1 MPINNIF
8 YFVQI
13 SSLYAYS
20 INLFA
25 LLFFCSIFARVLK
38 LWVMNMFEEKKQ
50 KQDMIDKAMSGIK
63 HLVAVGSGKGGVG
76 KSTVAVNLAISLAKK
91 GFKVGLADADI
102 YGPSIPTLFN
112 IENEEVMGKEID
124 GKMFIVPFEKFGI
137 KLMSVGF
144 FVDPSK
150 ALMWRG
156 PMASNTLIQILSETI
171 WGELD
176 FLIMDM
182 PPGTGDV
189 QLTLASQFK
198 VSGSVFVCTPQQLA
212 VADVRRAVN
221 MFTDK
226 GINIPVLGLVENMA
240 YFTPKELLDKKYY
253 IFGKDG
259 GKDLAQELGIEL
271 LAHIPISEDISQ
283 TNDSGNPISMDFS
296 SLEAEAFMELADR
309 ISNKLNK

>member
-1 MPINNIF
+1 
-8 YFVQI
+8 
-13 SSLYAYS
+13 
-20 INLFA
+20 
-25 LLFFCSIFARVLK
+25 
-38 LWVMNMFEEKKQ
+38 MFEEKKQ

-124 GKMFIVPFEKFGI
+124 GKMIIVPFEKFGV

-156 PMASNTLIQILSETI
+156 PMASNTLIQILSETL

-226 GINIPVLGLVENMA
+226 GINIPVLGLIENMA

-259 GKDLAQELGIEL
+259 GKGLAEELGIEL
-271 LAHIPISEDISQ
+271 LAQIPISEDISQ

-309 ISNKLNK
+309 INNKLNK